1 MNPPTPDMLRAA
13 NEATLEL
20 WQGYLDLPVPLSIEL
35 GRTRLTMRQIL
46 ELEADSLLQL
56 PRSTGE
62 GVDILAGRAQLA
74 RGEIVTIEDRTSIR
88 VNELMTRKP

>member
-1 MNPPTPDMLRAA
+1 MNPLTPDMLRAA
-13 NEATLEL
+13 NEATLEQ

-35 GRTRLTMRQIL
+35 GRARLTMRQIL

-88 VNELMTRKP
+88 VNELVTRKP